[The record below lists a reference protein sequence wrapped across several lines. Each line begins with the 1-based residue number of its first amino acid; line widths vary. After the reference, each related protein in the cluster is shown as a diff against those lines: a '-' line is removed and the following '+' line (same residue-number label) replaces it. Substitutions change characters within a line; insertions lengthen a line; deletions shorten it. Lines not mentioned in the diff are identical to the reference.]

1 MIRVKIC
8 GLTSTRDVESVADA
22 GADAVGFNFCRS
34 SKRWVAP
41 GDAAAL
47 ARRLPAFVTR
57 VGVFVDSPRDEIE
70 AIASEV
76 GLDALQLHGDE
87 SPELARSLSRRVIRA
102 VRVRDERDLEGVEAY
117 GAAAVLVDA
126 YVPGQVGGTGVRCD
140 WELAQRAARRFP
152 LILAGGLDCE
162 NVAAAVREVR
172 PYAVDVASGVEEVP
186 GRKDPR
192 KVRAFV
198 ERARQAFADV
208 EAHS

>member
-1 MIRVKIC
+1 MKIC
-8 GLTSTRDVESVADA
+8 GLTNARDVEAVVDA
-22 GADAVGFNFCRS
+22 GADAVGFNFCRT
-34 SKRWVAP
+34 SKRWIAP
-41 GDAAAL
+41 GEAATL

-70 AIASEV
+70 SIAGEV

-87 SPELARSLSRRVIRA
+87 PPELARSLSRRIIRA
-102 VRVRDERDLEGVEAY
+102 VRVRDERDFDDVEAY

-126 YVPGQVGGTGVRCD
+126 YVAGQVGGTGVRCD

-152 LILAGGLDCE
+152 LILAGGLDCD
-162 NVAAAVREVR
+162 NVAASVREVR
-172 PYAVDVASGVEEVP
+172 PYAVDVASGVEEAP

-198 ERARQAFADV
+198 ERARRAFAEI
-208 EAHS
+208 EADS